1 MDSNVILALIALCA
15 IVSPVIVSIVDNI
28 CKYNVKKIELKLPKQ
43 QEALSKFINIAMRH
57 YCDTMFH
64 EIVEY
69 NSAKNNL
76 YLFFNNVNEIDFDIL
91 EEHIKVKDLSAY
103 KLAITEIAEKLS
115 KQIDK

>member
-43 QEALSKFINIAMRH
+43 QEALSKFINIAMSH

-76 YLFFNNVNEIDFDIL
+76 KRLF
-91 EEHIKVKDLSAY
+91 
-103 KLAITEIAEKLS
+103 EKLGKEKADLMVS
-115 KQIDK
+115 LMGDIVKIYENDKEGELLEC